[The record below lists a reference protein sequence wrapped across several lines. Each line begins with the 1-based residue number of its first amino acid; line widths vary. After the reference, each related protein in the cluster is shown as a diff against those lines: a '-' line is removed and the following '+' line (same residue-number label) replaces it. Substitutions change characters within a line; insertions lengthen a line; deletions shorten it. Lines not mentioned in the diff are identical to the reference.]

1 MPSVSIFRS
10 TLYNVTVA
18 DTCFQDIYH
27 FSFLDC
33 SVLIFIPDS
42 YVYVHTVEHGEKCKT
57 KEMPLQELS
66 FTSKKFCK
74 PFDKVSVKEEFIS

>member
-1 MPSVSIFRS
+1 M
-10 TLYNVTVA
+10 
-18 DTCFQDIYH
+18 CFQDIYH

-42 YVYVHTVEHGEKCKT
+42 CVYLHSVEQFKT